1 MKTGIELIAQE
12 RKSQIEKHGL
22 TAEVDAAKNANR
34 QLIEAISLMLPEG
47 DEQDNKIYLKA
58 RLDGI
63 PTGWSPR
70 VWEKMAKKSYLER
83 LVMAGAMLA
92 AEIDRINHSENI

>member
-1 MKTGIELIAQE
+1 MTGIELIAEE
-12 RKSQIEKHGL
+12 RKKQIENHGL

-47 DEQDNKIYLKA
+47 DEQDNKIYLRA

-63 PTGWSPR
+63 PTGWNSK
-70 VWEKMAKKSYLER
+70 VWEKMARKSYSER
-83 LVMAGAMLA
+83 LVMAGAMIA
-92 AEIDRINHSENI
+92 AEIDRIAYSETK